1 MIVTDLVY
9 LSPKQA
15 CKYLDA
21 GWLSRGLW
29 RSYECAWEG
38 MHSID
43 QAKVYS
49 LCIHGEHIVI
59 DFFCNI
65 IRILKFIVHAEE
77 DNLRVIL

>member
-1 MIVTDLVY
+1 
-9 LSPKQA
+9 
-15 CKYLDA
+15 
-21 GWLSRGLW
+21 
-29 RSYECAWEG
+29 

-49 LCIHGEHIVI
+49 LYIHGEHIVI